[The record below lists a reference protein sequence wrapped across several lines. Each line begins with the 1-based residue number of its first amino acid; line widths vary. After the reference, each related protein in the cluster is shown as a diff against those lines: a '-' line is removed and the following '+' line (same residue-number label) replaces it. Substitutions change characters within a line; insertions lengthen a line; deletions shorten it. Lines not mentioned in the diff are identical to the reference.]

1 MGITTV
7 TTTVC
12 NLARDKAPYEAQFMV
27 DTGAIDCLVPEDAL
41 QVADIQVEGKDV
53 YELANGTLVEY
64 DYGYAIVNFMGAET
78 VTKIIFGPKN
88 SEPLLGVVAL
98 ESTGYG
104 VDPITKTLRKMGA
117 KPLK

>member
-7 TTTVC
+7 TTTVH

-104 VDPITKTLRKMGA
+104 VDPITKMLKKMGA